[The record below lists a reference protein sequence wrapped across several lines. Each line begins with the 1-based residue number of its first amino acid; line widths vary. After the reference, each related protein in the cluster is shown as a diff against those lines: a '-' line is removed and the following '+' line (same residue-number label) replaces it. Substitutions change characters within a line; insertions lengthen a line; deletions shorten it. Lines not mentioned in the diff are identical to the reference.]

1 MNILTNLHIVEP
13 SEDNFKKIAN
23 DALKGLYD
31 YFFINFMRPVSPEQ
45 LDQLAIEM
53 VKANSAHKICRLSFS
68 HLAYQA
74 ISHNFYT
81 FPGGK
86 ENFKALYSGR
96 ENL

>member
-45 LDQLAIEM
+45 LD
-53 VKANSAHKICRLSFS
+53 
-68 HLAYQA
+68 
-74 ISHNFYT
+74 
-81 FPGGK
+81 
-86 ENFKALYSGR
+86 
-96 ENL
+96 